1 MVGSYGTVAL
11 SFTMLSFLLSCNN
24 KEGDITDPGEPPVEI
39 SFDLTRNYQM
49 IKGFGASDAW
59 SAQFVG
65 KNWPEEKRSRIAD
78 LLFSLE
84 TREDG
89 SPAGIGLSSWRFNIG
104 GGSAEQGPD
113 SQIQDEWR
121 RAECFLNENG
131 EFDWNRQEGQVW
143 FLREAGERGVES
155 FTGFVNSPPVHYTKN
170 NKAWSDDG
178 FSSNLANENYAK
190 YADFLAKVVIGLEE
204 LTGVTLNFISPLNEP
219 QWDWKCCGQEGSPWN
234 NSEIAAIV
242 RSIDSTFVANGI
254 TSRIEVTDAG
264 QIDYLYESTGNPNR
278 SNQLRT
284 FFDAVSSNYIG
295 DLPSVAPKIAGHS
308 YWTTWDLDWLINSRL
323 MLHQRLNQID
333 PDLEYWMTEY
343 ALLENNEEVTGN
355 GRDLGIDPA
364 LYMARIIHSDM
375 VIANASA
382 WEWWLAISPY
392 DYKDGLVYIDYD
404 KNDGNVYESKML
416 WSLGHYSR
424 FVRPGMKRIETIR
437 TVPVTISG
445 SLSGLMESAYISDTA
460 DRLVV
465 VFVNYLA
472 VDKKVKFA
480 GLSGTFSNVSVY
492 QTTASENDNLRL
504 VTSSGINEVINIPKR
519 GIITCLI
526 E

>member
-1 MVGSYGTVAL
+1 
-11 SFTMLSFLLSCNN
+11 
-24 KEGDITDPGEPPVEI
+24 
-39 SFDLTRNYQM
+39 
-49 IKGFGASDAW
+49 
-59 SAQFVG
+59 
-65 KNWPEEKRSRIAD
+65 
-78 LLFSLE
+78 
-84 TREDG
+84 
-89 SPAGIGLSSWRFNIG
+89 
-104 GGSAEQGPD
+104 
-113 SQIQDEWR
+113 
-121 RAECFLNENG
+121 
-131 EFDWNRQEGQVW
+131 
-143 FLREAGERGVES
+143 
-155 FTGFVNSPPVHYTKN
+155 
-170 NKAWSDDG
+170 
-178 FSSNLANENYAK
+178 
-190 YADFLAKVVIGLEE
+190 
-204 LTGVTLNFISPLNEP
+204 
-219 QWDWKCCGQEGSPWN
+219 
-234 NSEIAAIV
+234 
-242 RSIDSTFVANGI
+242 
-254 TSRIEVTDAG
+254 
-264 QIDYLYESTGNPNR
+264 
-278 SNQLRT
+278 
-284 FFDAVSSNYIG
+284 
-295 DLPSVAPKIAGHS
+295 
-308 YWTTWDLDWLINSRL
+308 
-323 MLHQRLNQID
+323 
-333 PDLEYWMTEY
+333 
-343 ALLENNEEVTGN
+343 
-355 GRDLGIDPA
+355 
-364 LYMARIIHSDM
+364 MARIIHSDM

-480 GLSGTFSNVSVY
+480 GLSETFSNVSVY